1 MTKQGEYDIIY
12 IETKITQLKGRY
24 HMKRKCIGLTIAAKE
39 EEGIAKKEM
48 LERVAGVD
56 FISVNPF
63 DSGKVVI
70 EVWKIEK

>member
-1 MTKQGEYDIIY
+1 
-12 IETKITQLKGRY
+12 
-24 HMKRKCIGLTIAAKE
+24 MKRKCIGLTIATKE

-63 DSGKVVI
+63 DSRKVVI

>member
-1 MTKQGEYDIIY
+1 
-12 IETKITQLKGRY
+12 
-24 HMKRKCIGLTIAAKE
+24 MKRKCIGLTIAKRE

-63 DSGKVVI
+63 DNESVVI
-70 EVWKIEK
+70 EVWKIER

>member
-1 MTKQGEYDIIY
+1 M
-12 IETKITQLKGRY
+12 RV
-24 HMKRKCIGLTIAAKE
+24 KRIGLTIATKE

-56 FISVNPF
+56 FMSVNPF
-63 DSGKVVI
+63 DKESVVI

>member
-1 MTKQGEYDIIY
+1 M
-12 IETKITQLKGRY
+12 KGRY
-24 HMKRKCIGLTIAAKE
+24 HMKRKCIGLTIATKE

-48 LERVAGVD
+48 LERVKDVD
-56 FISVNPF
+56 YMSVNPF

>member
-1 MTKQGEYDIIY
+1 
-12 IETKITQLKGRY
+12 
-24 HMKRKCIGLTIAAKE
+24 MKRKCIGLTIATKE

-48 LERVAGVD
+48 LERVKDVD
-56 FISVNPF
+56 YMSVNPF